1 LLPDGFYTL
10 RRDDHDALVIAC
22 GARAAEGAAPHPSFA
37 MVATLAATGV
47 SIEDLLRLA
56 GSSVAAGPM
65 LGECRIVQSGEF
77 RFDVQYRIVRQFL
90 SIERKTSRRFG
101 AMDLLRFVARMFE
114 PAGNAVAEV
123 TYSWVLPKRSV
134 P

>member
-1 LLPDGFYTL
+1 
-10 RRDDHDALVIAC
+10 
-22 GARAAEGAAPHPSFA
+22 